1 MKYSLPVSVGSGPS
15 EMANCWNRPGAIFP
29 PDQVI
34 WVTASVISPS
44 SVLIGRSSRP
54 LATSIDHPGVGCT
67 DTDAIGWSVGRYSC
81 TLVVSASA
89 SSLGARPS
97 KAPYPPGSAV
107 FGAAVAWAA
116 AGQRPSQGTRDGHV
130 APR

>member
-1 MKYSLPVSVGSGPS
+1 MP
-15 EMANCWNRPGAIFP
+15 NCWNCPGVIFP

-34 WVTASVISPS
+34 WVTACVTSAS
-44 SVLIGRSSRP
+44 SVLMGLGSLP
-54 LATSIDHPGVGCT
+54 LTTSMVQPGVGCT

-89 SSLGARPS
+89 SSFGTRTL

-107 FGAAVAWAA
+107 LGLTVTWAA
-116 AGQRPSQGTRDGHV
+116 AGTASAMITAAAAPPPASTR
-130 APR
+130 